1 MEVKSLY
8 DDYQQHSLIGGNLM
22 EDVSYREFYMQNDE
36 IKQKDSF
43 NGEFITLGKSLYEV
57 IRIEEGVPLFVEK
70 NLKRL
75 ENSAKITNLILPISK
90 EEIRKKINK
99 LIQVNEVK
107 IGNIKIVFN
116 FFKDKCNFYA
126 YFLKHN
132 YPTKEQYANGVD
144 TIFFHGERRNPNAK
158 IVNTEFRASIEA
170 KMKENNAYEALLI
183 DRNGNITEGSRSN
196 IFMVRDKTVYTAPL
210 KDVLPGTTRDSIIE
224 VVLKCGYEFKEKRI
238 NYKDITKIDGMFIS
252 GTLSKV
258 LPIRKIESIQMNSS
272 KNAVIRNIMAEYDKM
287 IKEYIIENKL
297 LMI

>member
-1 MEVKSLY
+1 
-8 DDYQQHSLIGGNLM
+8 M
-22 EDVSYREFYMQNDE
+22 EDISYREFYIQNDE
-36 IKQKDSF
+36 IKQKNSF
-43 NGEFITLGKSLYEV
+43 NGEFITEGKSLYEV

-75 ENSAKITNLILPISK
+75 ENSAKITNLTLPMSS

-99 LIQVNEVK
+99 LIQINEVK

-132 YPTKEQYANGVD
+132 YPTKEQYTNGVD

-210 KDVLPGTTRDSIIE
+210 KDVLPGTTRNSIIE

>member
-1 MEVKSLY
+1 
-8 DDYQQHSLIGGNLM
+8 M
-22 EDVSYREFYMQNDE
+22 EDISYREFYIQNDE

-43 NGEFITLGKSLYEV
+43 NGEFITEGKSLYEV

-75 ENSAKITNLILPISK
+75 ENSAKITNLTLPMSS

-238 NYKDITKIDGMFIS
+238 NYKDINKIDGMFIS

>member
-1 MEVKSLY
+1 
-8 DDYQQHSLIGGNLM
+8 M
-22 EDVSYREFYMQNDE
+22 EDISYREFYIQNDE

-75 ENSAKITNLILPISK
+75 ENSAKITNLILSISP

-99 LIQVNEVK
+99 LIQVNDVK

-132 YPTKEQYANGVD
+132 YPTKDQYDNGVD

-158 IVNTEFRASIEA
+158 IVNTEFRASVEA
-170 KMKENNAYEALLI
+170 KMKENNAYEALLV

-196 IFMVRDKTVYTAPL
+196 IFMVKDKTVYTAPL
-210 KDVLPGTTRDSIIE
+210 EDVLPGTTRDSIIE
-224 VVLKCGYEFKEKRI
+224 VALKCGYEFKEKRI
-238 NYKDITKIDGMFIS
+238 NYKDVTKIDGMFIS

-258 LPIRKIESIQMNSS
+258 LPIRRIGTIQLNSS
-272 KNAVIRNIMAEYDKM
+272 KNAAIRNIMAEYDKM
-287 IKEYIIENKL
+287 IKEYITENRL
-297 LMI
+297 LKI

>member
-1 MEVKSLY
+1 
-8 DDYQQHSLIGGNLM
+8 M
-22 EDVSYREFYMQNDE
+22 EDISYREFYIQNDE

-75 ENSAKITNLILPISK
+75 ENSAKITNLILPISQ

-116 FFKDKCNFYA
+116 FFNDKCNFYA

-132 YPTKEQYANGVD
+132 YPTEDQYDNGVD

-158 IVNTEFRASIEA
+158 IVNTEFRASVEA
-170 KMKENNAYEALLI
+170 KMKENNAYEALLV

-210 KDVLPGTTRDSIIE
+210 EDVLPGTTRDSIIE

-238 NYKDITKIDGMFIS
+238 NYKDIDKIDGMFIS

-272 KNAVIRNIMAEYDKM
+272 KNAVIKDIMTEYDKM
-287 IKEYIIENKL
+287 IKRYINENKL
-297 LMI
+297 LKI

>member
-1 MEVKSLY
+1 
-8 DDYQQHSLIGGNLM
+8 
-22 EDVSYREFYMQNDE
+22 
-36 IKQKDSF
+36 
-43 NGEFITLGKSLYEV
+43 
-57 IRIEEGVPLFVEK
+57 
-70 NLKRL
+70 
-75 ENSAKITNLILPISK
+75 
-90 EEIRKKINK
+90 
-99 LIQVNEVK
+99 
-107 IGNIKIVFN
+107 
-116 FFKDKCNFYA
+116 
-126 YFLKHN
+126 
-132 YPTKEQYANGVD
+132 
-144 TIFFHGERRNPNAK
+144 
-158 IVNTEFRASIEA
+158 
-170 KMKENNAYEALLI
+170 MKENNAYEALLI